1 MPEGS
6 ESMLKDG
13 DICPQC
19 NFGRMIDSD
28 QRDDDG
34 NSIYLTC
41 NECETV
47 QLTYIPMN
55 HQNEFHADIAK
66 FKGFFGGYGSGKTRT
81 GAEEVVQ
88 HILNTPSG
96 MTLIGAETKNQL
108 DQTAKDMFF
117 KVFPDFMI
125 EDYWKQKDMV
135 LCANGHVVIFRP
147 LDDEG
152 KLRSLNLTCF
162 WIEEAS
168 EVKYEIFVQLQTRL
182 RNKATKFHQGILTS
196 NPDMGWIKT
205 EFLLKAGRIE
215 NAERQYLQIPD
226 EINKQFSVHIAPT
239 HLNIYLPPD
248 YVETTSKGKP
258 EWWVKRFMY
267 GSFEHTEGQVYP
279 MFANLIVPG
288 FEIPKH
294 WQRLTATDFGLRDPT
309 VMIAGAIDPQEGVL
323 HIYREHY
330 ENGKS
335 IKYHAGV
342 MKKRILDEIPQ
353 GRIIKMVADPKGKAK
368 SEKDMRSTYDYYAEY
383 DIFFE
388 PGINKIEDG
397 ILKVFSYM
405 EMKKVKIHDTCVNTI
420 REGVNYKY
428 PKQDLVSDKN
438 AGEKPV
444 DKDNH
449 AMDCLKYMIAELPD
463 DPMQLSNMSYNRQEY
478 YGNMIKDAHLPHALQ
493 DDVDMGYGDWSSYY

>member
-1 MPEGS
+1 MLLEGD
-6 ESMLKDG
+6 L
-13 DICPQC
+13 CPQC
-19 NFGRMIDSD
+19 HFGRMKESE

-34 NSIYLTC
+34 SPIYLTC
-41 NECETV
+41 GECETV
-47 QLTYIPMN
+47 QLTYLPMD
-55 HQNEFHADIAK
+55 HQNEFHSDGAK

-135 LCANGHVVIFRP
+135 LCTNGHVVIFRP

-182 RNKATKFHQGILTS
+182 RNKATKLHQGILTS
-196 NPDMGWIKT
+196 NPDMGWIKS

-215 NAERQYLQIPD
+215 NAERKYHQDPD
-226 EINKQFSVHIAPT
+226 EINLQFSVHIAPT
-239 HLNIYLPPD
+239 HLNIYLPDD

-267 GSFEHTEGQVYP
+267 GSFEHTEGMVYP
-279 MFANLIVPG
+279 SFSSLIIPS
-288 FEIPKH
+288 FPIPKH
-294 WQRLTATDFGLRDPT
+294 WVRLTATDFGLRDPT
-309 VMIAGAIDPQEGVL
+309 VMLAGAIDPHKGEL
-323 HIYREHY
+323 HLYREHY
-330 ENGKS
+330 EAGKS
-335 IKYHAGV
+335 IKYHAEV
-342 MKKRILDEIPQ
+342 MKKKILDEIPS
-353 GRIIKMVADPKGKAK
+353 GKIRAMVADPKGKAK

-405 EMKKVKIHDTCVNTI
+405 EMKKVFIHDTCRKTI
-420 REGVNYKY
+420 WEGTRYKY
-428 PKQDLVSDKN
+428 PKQDLASDKN
-438 AGEKPV
+438 ASEKPV

-463 DPMQLSNMSYNRQEY
+463 DPSDLVNLSYNRQEY
-478 YGNMIKDAHLPHALQ
+478 YGKVENDGWLPHALQ
-493 DDVDMGYGDWSSYY
+493 EEETHEVYDWSQYY